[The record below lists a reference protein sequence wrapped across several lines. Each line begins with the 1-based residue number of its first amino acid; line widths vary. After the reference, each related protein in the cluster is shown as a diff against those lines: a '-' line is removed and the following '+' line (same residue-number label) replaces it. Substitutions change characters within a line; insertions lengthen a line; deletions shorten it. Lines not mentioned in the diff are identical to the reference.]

1 MGFRKPIKED
11 YLSSLFFPHNQQMQL
26 PLSQKMAKVVFSS
39 YYLIIPD
46 FFFKD
51 NKIRQM
57 VGLLGKGLQRNL
69 KTVIVL

>member
-1 MGFRKPIKED
+1 
-11 YLSSLFFPHNQQMQL
+11 
-26 PLSQKMAKVVFSS
+26 MAKVVFSS

-57 VGLLGKGLQRNL
+57 VGLLGEGVAEEPKKQSSYC
-69 KTVIVL
+69 KTKTYS